1 MQFRQEA
8 SASEYVILN
17 NNRRKEATA
26 KKDEFGKDFFELMN
40 NSCYGQM
47 MMNEREFKHGEF
59 FSGTKKIRGQEVSK
73 RKLAISDLDNKN
85 TFVIRDQMN
94 TITKPIAC
102 GVSILGISKAYM
114 VSMWYKLMDKF
125 GAYNIF
131 LIFIDT
137 DSLVFGL
144 KGNTYKEAYIFSYI
158 REEPEFAQLFD
169 LDGVPEV
176 DKLIPGNP
184 YWSLKNKKVMGKFKF
199 EVLGIGEIGANA
211 PKSNSILVVDE
222 EDNTGGALKTKLTLK
237 GIDTCCIADTPK
249 RSKKLEE
256 MEGEVLLMEKDKTL
270 VRHNDM
276 IDCVTKGIEGP
287 EVYDWRIESIK
298 QSGTDAHKM
307 MTRKHKKKTFS
318 LYDDKRYLIEDYHS
332 LAYGH
337 KDAKEL
343 IPIDEVRKT

>member
-1 MQFRQEA
+1 MPARAQGDIGFIIEIDFHYHEETHKRNNDLPAGPETMKPDKISPFNASHYVGEIPTKKLIAHLGEHNNFVCHYMEAQEIIRQGGVVTKIHKILQFRQEA
-8 SASEYVILN
+8 FASEYVILN
-17 NNRRKEATA
+17 NNRRKEATS
-26 KKDEFGKDFFELMN
+26 KKDEFGKDFFKLMN
-40 NSCYGQM
+40 NYCYGQM

-73 RKLAISDLDNKN
+73 RKLAISDAKYLDHYDLDNKN

-114 VSMWYKLMDKF
+114 VSMWYKLVDKF
-125 GAYNIF
+125 GADNIF
-131 LIFIDT
+131 LIFTDT

-144 KGNTYKEAYIFSYI
+144 KGNTYKEADIFSYI

-176 DKLIPGNP
+176 EKLIPGNP

-222 EDNTGGALKTKLTLK
+222 DETTSEPLK
-237 GIDTCCIADTPK
+237 
-249 RSKKLEE
+249 R
-256 MEGEVLLMEKDKTL
+256 
-270 VRHNDM
+270 N
-276 IDCVTKGIEGP
+276 
-287 EVYDWRIESIK
+287 
-298 QSGTDAHKM
+298 
-307 MTRKHKKKTFS
+307 
-318 LYDDKRYLIEDYHS
+318 
-332 LAYGH
+332 
-337 KDAKEL
+337 
-343 IPIDEVRKT
+343 